1 MSDLPSR
8 TYLFPTESQAREALE
23 DIGVEISDGTE
34 GQIKVV
40 LDPILM
46 VGFLAL
52 EGKIFPSVNKL
63 TREWKKEKTK
73 KGEIN
78 G

>member
-8 TYLFPTESQAREALE
+8 TYLFPTESQARDALE
-23 DIGVEISDGTE
+23 DIGVEISEAEE

-52 EGKIFPSVNKL
+52 EGKIFPSVIKL
-63 TREWKKEKTK
+63 AREWKKEKTK
-73 KGEIN
+73 KGEAN

>member
-1 MSDLPSR
+1 MPNLPSR
-8 TYLFPTESQAREALE
+8 TYLFPSESQTREALE
-23 DIGVEISDGTE
+23 DIGVEISDTTE

-52 EGKIFPSVNKL
+52 EGKVFPSVGKL
-63 TREWKKEKTK
+63 ITEWKKEKTK
-73 KGEIN
+73 
-78 G
+78 

>member
-1 MSDLPSR
+1 MPDLPSR
-8 TYLFPTESQAREALE
+8 TYLFPSESQAREALE
-23 DIGVEISDGTE
+23 DIGVEISEATK

-52 EGKIFPSVNKL
+52 VNKSFPSVGAL
-63 TREWKKEKTK
+63 IAEWEKEITK
-73 KGEIN
+73 KGETN

>member
-1 MSDLPSR
+1 MPNLPSR

-23 DIGVEISDGTE
+23 DIGVEISE
-34 GQIKVV
+34 AEKGQIKVV

-52 EGKIFPSVNKL
+52 EGKIFPSVGKL
-63 TREWKKEKTK
+63 ITEWKKEKTN
-73 KGEIN
+73 KGEAN

>member
-73 KGEIN
+73 KGETN

>member
-1 MSDLPSR
+1 MTNLPSR
-8 TYLFPTESQAREALE
+8 SYLFPTESEAKEALE
-23 DIGVEISDGTE
+23 NIGVEITDGTE

-52 EGKIFPSVNKL
+52 EGKVFPSVSKL
-63 TREWKKEKTK
+63 IDEWKKEKTK
-73 KGEIN
+73 KGEAN

>member
-1 MSDLPSR
+1 MPNPPSR

-23 DIGVEISDGTE
+23 DIGVEITEAEE

-52 EGKIFPSVNKL
+52 EGKIFPSVGKL
-63 TREWKKEKTK
+63 TDEWKKEKTK